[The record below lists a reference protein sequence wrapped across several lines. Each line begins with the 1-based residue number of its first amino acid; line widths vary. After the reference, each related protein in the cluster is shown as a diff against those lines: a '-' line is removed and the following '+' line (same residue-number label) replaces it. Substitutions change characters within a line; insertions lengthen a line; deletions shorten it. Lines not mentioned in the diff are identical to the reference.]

1 MTCIKCTALCL
12 LLVIAVFVDAKERDC
27 SVSRTFKI
35 TEPQALSGVLKDESG
50 AVLNRLE
57 MELLVGKKVFRKL
70 RTSEEGTYDF
80 GEIPSGTYKIRV
92 QPARGFCAPDV
103 ECGTGGCTF
112 RSYLRT
118 QAVALPVKCNA
129 QH

>member
-1 MTCIKCTALCL
+1 VTRIKCTGLCL
-12 LLVIAVFVDAKERDC
+12 LLLITVFVEAKERDC

-35 TEPQALSGVLKDESG
+35 AQPQVLSGVLRDESG

-70 RTSEEGTYDF
+70 RTGEEGTYDF
-80 GEIPSGTYKIRV
+80 GEIPSGIYKLRV

-103 ECGTGGCTF
+103 ECGAGRCTF
-112 RSYLRT
+112 RPYLRT
-118 QAVALPVKCNA
+118 QAVPLPVK
-129 QH
+129 